1 MAGRERSRSRD
12 GSEEEECTPEMVEE
26 KLQKLEAEGL
36 LENNELDAGA
46 KAMLRKSDPDI
57 AMEALKQ
64 WESSEMWTRNNPSAC
79 MTKLLKRLNAQ
90 GHEVAARNRGAVDTD
105 EAAKESVQELLE
117 QLSDKLDHSAREEI
131 EKLPVHQALNILSD
145 IDSQADAIRNP
156 SAFVMAAARRQGSA
170 GSRSRRDPP
179 RLQEGP
185 YADRSS
191 YNDRGYADRDSYDN
205 HRRDSDRSNGY
216 GRQDYNSYSQNN
228 GYAESHYQRRRDDK
242 SYHQGYGRSEHENQK
257 VEQLL
262 QYLDI
267 DESAKEALSTIPVES
282 QVELLEE
289 LTEDY
294 SRVRNHSAFIVSN
307 VKRVKDGT
315 YRSRAPKDNGD
326 GYSHNDFREYNSRR
340 DHDRHYDYTSYQE
353 EAEVANS
360 PQDSFAWSALDEK
373 AQALILGL
381 SSEDQ
386 ATMIDDLEKKFH
398 NLRNPSAFVA
408 SVVTKRYP
416 RSGGQ
421 DTSSYDPPARSRS
434 PRGHRQAIGAST
446 EGYRPSSKQTAQY
459 QDSRYEANDQ
469 SLAPRSAEE
478 AEQQRLQVADFLK
491 NGLQD
496 DIVLDN
502 KAKDEMLRI
511 PPHEA
516 ISLMLKLTAN
526 DIRNPSAFVTKAC
539 REILKHVDSDPYA
552 KQAANGHDA
561 EGPGSNERSQSRRPS
576 ARKQAAYGDNAAAS
590 SEWRSLPLDEWLRSV
605 DHGKGFL
612 LQYEQA
618 LQSNYD
624 TLEQIMDLY
633 VTTGDDGKATIDQ
646 QFFSDLSVE
655 KVGHKRLF
663 EKWFNEHRDEL
674 L

>member
-1 MAGRERSRSRD
+1 M
-12 GSEEEECTPEMVEE
+12 
-26 KLQKLEAEGL
+26 
-36 LENNELDAGA
+36 
-46 KAMLRKSDPDI
+46 
-57 AMEALKQ
+57 
-64 WESSEMWTRNNPSAC
+64 
-79 MTKLLKRLNAQ
+79 
-90 GHEVAARNRGAVDTD
+90 
-105 EAAKESVQELLE
+105 QELLE

-131 EKLPVHQALNILSD
+131 DKLDVHQALNILSD

-156 SAFVMAAARRQGSA
+156 SAFVMSAARRQGSA

-191 YNDRGYADRDSYDN
+191 YNDRGYADRDSYDS
-205 HRRDSDRSNGY
+205 HYRDSDRSNGY

-228 GYAESHYQRRRDDK
+228 GYAESRYPRRRDDN
-242 SYHQGYGRSEHENQK
+242 SYHQGYGRSEHQK

-267 DESAKEALSTIPVES
+267 DESAKEALSTIPVEN

-289 LTEDY
+289 LTEDR
-294 SRVRNHSAFIVSN
+294 SRVRKHSAFIVSN
-307 VKRVKDGT
+307 VKRVKEGT

-340 DHDRHYDYTSYQE
+340 DRHYDYTSYQD

-360 PQDSFAWSALDEK
+360 PHDSFAWSALDEK

-381 SSEDQ
+381 SSED
-386 ATMIDDLEKKFH
+386 AAAMVDDLEKKFH

-408 SVVTKRYP
+408 SMVTKRYP
-416 RSGGQ
+416 RAGGQ

-446 EGYRPSSKQTAQY
+446 EGPRPSSKQTASKSY
-459 QDSRYEANDQ
+459 QDYGYEANDQ
-469 SLAPRSAEE
+469 CMAPRSAEE
-478 AEQQRLQVADFLK
+478 AEQQRLQVADYVK
-491 NGLQD
+491 NGLQGEV
-496 DIVLDN
+496 VLDN
-502 KAKDEMLRI
+502 KAKDELLRI

-561 EGPGSNERSQSRRPS
+561 EGPGSNEQSQSRRPP
-576 ARKQAAYGDNAAAS
+576 ARKQAAYGDNA
-590 SEWRSLPLDEWLRSV
+590 EWRSMPLDQWLRSV

-633 VTTGDDGKATIDQ
+633 VTTGDDGRATIDQ

-655 KVGHKRLF
+655 KVGHRRLF
-663 EKWFNEHRDEL
+663 EKWFNENRDEL